1 MSAIQSNQA
10 QRLSDYQVVTD
21 IGSLQK
27 LKNQA
32 KEDPKAALRPVAEQ
46 FEALFVQ
53 QVLKESRKV
62 QIDDGFMD
70 GDQSDF
76 YKSWHDE
83 QLAQHISAKGN
94 LGFADKIVEQLAPK
108 SLPMSQSELEAYQQ
122 KLQQKQNAA
131 FNPSLSDSLP
141 EPSSQSTQ
149 GILKLRGLN

>member
-1 MSAIQSNQA
+1 MSAIQPNNS
-10 QRLSDYQVVTD
+10 QRLSEYQVVTD
-21 IGSLQK
+21 IGALQK

-32 KEDPKAALRPVAEQ
+32 KEDPKAALLPVAQQ

-53 QVLKESRKV
+53 EVLKESRKV
-62 QIDDGFMD
+62 QVDDGFMD

-108 SLPMSQSELEAYQQ
+108 SLPMSQSELEVYQE
-122 KLQQKQNAA
+122 KLKQKQQDAMKSFA
-131 FNPSLSDSLP
+131 
-141 EPSSQSTQ
+141 EPADTVSTQ
-149 GILKLRGLN
+149 QVLGLRSLK